1 MAPRHVLLVE
11 ALEAHP
17 ERGLIV
23 QLQQETDEH
32 GERRWSLYRQL
43 EEDGCVEV

>member
-1 MAPRHVLLVE
+1 
-11 ALEAHP
+11 
-17 ERGLIV
+17 V

-43 EEDGCVEV
+43 EEDGWVEV